1 MVKMMLVGIP
11 LDAKYANQVMPK
23 ECALEMSAHLE
34 RIGSQRCKRAFSI
47 VFNYFAPRLRSYALK
62 QMGNEALAMELVQD
76 TMSNVWQKSH
86 LFNADKGSPST
97 WIFTIARNI
106 RFDILRK
113 QRNRKEDIC
122 AADLWP
128 VLCEQTPG
136 PNDVALDE
144 QIMLQQID
152 HLFAELPDK
161 QRVVIQAIYIE
172 GKSQQ
177 EVADQMA
184 IPLGTV
190 KSRTRLALQR
200 LKEILKEND

>member
-1 MVKMMLVGIP
+1 MLVGIP
-11 LDAKYANQVMPK
+11 LEPKYPNQVTPK
-23 ECALEMSAHLE
+23 ECADEMSAYLVL
-34 RIGSQRCKRAFSI
+34 IGGQRCKRSFSV

-86 LFNADKGSPST
+86 LFNSEKGSPST
-97 WIFTIARNI
+97 WIFTIARNL
-106 RFDILRK
+106 RFDMLRK

-122 AADLWP
+122 ADDLWP
-128 VLCEQTPG
+128 VLCEQTSN
-136 PNDVALDE
+136 PNDVALDD
-144 QIMLQQID
+144 QIMLQQLG
-152 HLFAELPDK
+152 HLFAELPVK
-161 QRVVIQAIYIE
+161 QRVVIEAIYIE

-177 EVADQMA
+177 EVAQQMS

-200 LKEILKEND
+200 LREIMKDHD